1 MSLIRKLWLTTALL
15 MFVTFIGSLLISGL
29 AMRNYV
35 ERHLAMTNMDN
46 AALLASSLTRVP
58 GDEKA
63 IVALLNNR
71 FDTGYYQSIRYI
83 DTSGNVI
90 IERIGDSRVDGVPGW
105 FLRIFPLR
113 AAPGAAQVQDDSQR
127 YGTLIIARNL
137 HYAYRELWSGALRLL
152 AWFIA
157 IATITGLAATMLLRT
172 FLRPL
177 AGIVRQAE
185 AIGARRFVTAPEPS
199 APEFRMV
206 TQAMNGLARRIRQ
219 MSEDESQRLEGLR
232 REAHHD
238 PVTGLLNRGHF
249 MARLVSALGREDEGA
264 LGTLVIARLLDMNEL
279 NRGHGWPVMDILIRR
294 FAKALE
300 GMAPAGAEWIP
311 GRLNGSDFALLAP
324 GCDDPA
330 QVARGI
336 RESLQLIAREF
347 GLADECRM
355 AAAATIYRHGDHLSR
370 VLTRVDTA
378 LAVALEGSDG
388 SIQVAVSR
396 QSPGEGDDGPEGLA
410 MWRERFERALNT
422 GHVRLHGYPVVDARG
437 RQLHNECVVRMR
449 LDKTS
454 EWMGAGEFVP
464 WLAHLGSLQ
473 RLDDMV
479 IELALERL
487 QRGADDVCINLS
499 AQSMN
504 DVSLVHQLAA
514 KLSAAGADALRL
526 WVELPEHGVFQ
537 YLERFRVLC
546 ALLKPLGCH
555 VGIEHAGHQVSRIG
569 ELHDIGIDYI
579 KIDAS
584 FVKGVDGNQANQV
597 FLRGLVMIARSI
609 GSSIFAE
616 GVDTIDEY
624 ACLVQL
630 GFDGATGPAITA
642 MKTRD
647 PTLG

>member
-15 MFVTFIGSLLISGL
+15 MFVIFVGSLLISGL
-29 AMRNYV
+29 AMRDYV
-35 ERHLAMTNMDN
+35 EKHLAMTNMDN
-46 AALLASSLTRVP
+46 AALLASSLAQVT
-58 GDEKA
+58 GDEGTIA
-63 IVALLNNR
+63 ALLTNR

-83 DTSGNVI
+83 DTSGKVI
-90 IERIGDSRVDGVPGW
+90 IEHLGDPHVDGVPGW

-113 AAPGAAQVQDDSQR
+113 TAPGAAQIQDGSKR
-127 YGTLIIARNL
+127 YGTLILARNP
-137 HYAYRELWSGALRLL
+137 HYAYRELWSGALHLF

-157 IATITGLAATMLLRT
+157 IAAITGLAATMLLRML
-172 FLRPL
+172 LRPL
-177 AGIVRQAE
+177 EGIVRQAE

-199 APEFRMV
+199 VPEFRVV

-219 MSEDESQRLEGLR
+219 MSEDESQRLEALR

-238 PVTGLLNRGHF
+238 PVTGLLNRAHF

-294 FAKALE
+294 FARALE
-300 GMAPAGAEWIP
+300 DMAPAGSEWIP

-330 QVARGI
+330 RVARGI

-347 GLADECRM
+347 GLADECRI

-378 LAVALEGSDG
+378 LAVALEGSSD
-388 SIQVAVSR
+388 SIQIAAAR
-396 QSPGEGDDGPEGLA
+396 QRPGERDGPEGLA
-410 MWRERFERALNT
+410 VWRERFKRALNAN
-422 GHVRLHGYPVVDARG
+422 HVRLHGYPVVDARG

-449 LDKTS
+449 FDKTS
-454 EWMGAGEFVP
+454 EWMGAGEFIP
-464 WLAHLGSLQ
+464 WLAHLGNLQ

-504 DVSLVHQLAA
+504 DVSLVHQLAS
-514 KLSAAGADALRL
+514 KLAAAGTDALRL
-526 WVELPEHGVFQ
+526 WIELPEHGVFQ

-555 VGIEHAGHQVSRIG
+555 IGIEHAGHEVSRIG
-569 ELHDIGIDYI
+569 ELHDVGIDYM

-584 FVKGVDGNQANQV
+584 FVKGIDGNQANQV
-597 FLRGLVMIARSI
+597 FLRGLVGMARSI
-609 GSSIFAE
+609 GSSILAE
-616 GVDTIDEY
+616 GVDTIGEFS
-624 ACLVQL
+624 CLMHL
-630 GFDGATGPAITA
+630 GFDGATGPAVTA
-642 MKTRD
+642 MKVQD
-647 PTLG
+647 PMLG